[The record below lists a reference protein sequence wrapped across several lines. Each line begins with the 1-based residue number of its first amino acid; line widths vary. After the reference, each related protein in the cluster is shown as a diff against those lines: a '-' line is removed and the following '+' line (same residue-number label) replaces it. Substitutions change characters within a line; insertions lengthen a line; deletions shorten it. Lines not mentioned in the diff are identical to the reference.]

1 MTYKS
6 LSLILKELQA
16 EEPKA
21 FEMMNVAYAVES
33 NIDHEY
39 YDDEGFEEIC
49 KRVDAFYSK
58 HDFEV
63 DVDDFCYCIQEVIDN
78 NFDYDPN
85 IDGFVNEYTMSVAWE
100 MAVDMTAQRLG

>member
-6 LSLILKELQA
+6 LSLILKGLQA

-21 FEMMNVAYAVES
+21 FEMMCVAEAVKS
-33 NIDHEY
+33 NINLN
-39 YDDEGFEEIC
+39 DEDFEEIC
-49 KRVDAFYSK
+49 ERVNNFYCE
-58 HDFEV
+58 HDCKV
-63 DVDDFCYCIQEVIDN
+63 DIDDFCYCIQEAIENDL
-78 NFDYDPN
+78 DPK